1 MTIESH
7 TNRKLVDEFISIQIL
22 RITRKNSAV
31 IEYLAHFQ
39 IRILLGQ
46 KQQMK
51 ILNFWDS
58 RTQDFDSDRAE
69 EDEDLKSK
77 DKSNINLDHTKMHLK
92 RVQAMPGLMVRILYC
107 YDWSPVIYQSF
118 FIFLFLDLLRFLG
131 FIRKIF

>member
-92 RVQAMPGLMVRILYC
+92 RVQAMPGLMVRILYY